1 MFYVV
6 NLERVLDSFK
16 DLESGKQYLM
26 YKMLKTWKEKN
37 DYTIKQ
43 CFWLVMYPIGYKI
56 EDNLCKININE
67 VLKYKCVPLLSGI
80 ENNEYI
86 NCMEDLKLYIK
97 QIEKV
102 YERYKYDMCSNF

>member
-56 EDNLCKININE
+56 EDIFYKIYMISRFSF
-67 VLKYKCVPLLSGI
+67 K
-80 ENNEYI
+80 
-86 NCMEDLKLYIK
+86 
-97 QIEKV
+97 
-102 YERYKYDMCSNF
+102 F